1 MFSHDERKQ
10 LWIALAGLL
19 ATWVGL
25 AVIVFWNHFFGA
37 IVAFI
42 GALLLGVGALGVLRL
57 TSYDQR
63 KPLWIMLAG
72 GFLFTVGF
80 ALTAFFS
87 IYDIGSILS
96 LIGAMIFFA
105 GSVMQFVASK
115 AAKPKLPNSVEEQRG
130 IIRSMADDI
139 RQESDN

>member
-10 LWIALAGLL
+10 LWITLVGLL
-19 ATWVGL
+19 VTLVGL
-25 AVIVFWNHFFGA
+25 PIMVFWSHFFGA
-37 IVAFI
+37 IAALI

-72 GFLFTVGF
+72 GFLITVGF
-80 ALTAFFS
+80 AMAAFFA
-87 IYDIGSILS
+87 IYNIGSILS
-96 LIGAMIFFA
+96 LSGAMTLFV
-105 GSVMQFVASK
+105 GSVMQSVASK
-115 AAKPKLPNSVEEQRG
+115 AAKPKLPNSVEEQRE

-139 RQESDN
+139 RQERDN